1 MRKTMCRSIHHVSLL
16 FLLTMCLLINADC
29 SESSSLNRSAIPSN
43 YHFSSNDTNINIL
56 FLSIASGMSP
66 NDPPVFFFYNYG
78 ETRIYL
84 HPGKPFTKLANFDH
98 KVILMYWDVLCVIF
112 YAYDPTME
120 GGHQKIYWL
129 VKPDGVFHSWDNNN
143 WEKRKTWNNQACN

>member
-43 YHFSSNDTNINIL
+43 YHLSSNDTNINIL

-84 HPGKPFTKLANFDH
+84 HPGKPFTKLANFDR

-120 GGHQKIYWL
+120 GGHQKKIGRAH
-129 VKPDGVFHSWDNNN
+129 V
-143 WEKRKTWNNQACN
+143 